1 VSFQLAIFASG
12 SGSNAEKIM
21 AHFDRHPKIK
31 VALLLSNK
39 KEAGAL
45 LYAEKYKVPSLV
57 FDRTS
62 FYHSDDILTQ
72 LKSKGID
79 LIVLAGFLWLI
90 PEQLLEAYPNRIINI
105 HPSLLPKYGGKGMY
119 GHHVHQAVFDN
130 METESGVS
138 IHVVNKEYDKG
149 EMLYQEKVA
158 LDITDTPDIIAQK
171 VLRVEHQAYPT
182 VIEQYV
188 LSLLDH

>member
-1 VSFQLAIFASG
+1 
-12 SGSNAEKIM
+12 M
-21 AHFDRHPKIK
+21 AHFENHTSIK
-31 VALLLSNK
+31 VALLLSNNK
-39 KEAGAL
+39 DAGAL
-45 LYAEKYKVPSLV
+45 HHAEKYNVPSLI
-57 FDRTS
+57 FDKNT
-62 FYHSDDILTQ
+62 FYNSDDILRD
-72 LKSKGID
+72 LKKSGID

-90 PEQLLEAYPNRIINI
+90 PENILKAFPNKIINI

-130 METESGVS
+130 MESESGVS

-158 LDITDTPDIIAQK
+158 LDITDTPDLIAKK
-171 VLRVEHQAYPT
+171 VLCLEHNAYPK

-188 LSLLDH
+188 HSLLDN